1 MNSKKDKYRDYIVE
15 KTLEQTIFDNGSG
28 CFNVDG
34 IKGWDGDEITF
45 SFTLKY
51 VEKYMA
57 RGVDLTYDTYPQIM
71 VTYMSNHWGIDDKV
85 FGKEIF
91 NKFMKDLYGKLPLL
105 KQYIDERYWHDI
117 KLNIKHI

>member
-15 KTLEQTIFDNGSG
+15 QLLAETIFDNGSG
-28 CFNVDG
+28 CFNLNA

-51 VEKYMA
+51 VERYMLK
-57 RGVDLTYDTYPQIM
+57 DYDSKSETYPQIM
-71 VTYMSNHWGIDDKV
+71 VTYMSNHWGIEDKV

-91 NKFMKDLYGKLPLL
+91 NCFMKDLYGKLPLL

>member
-15 KTLEQTIFDNGSG
+15 QLLEETIFDNGSG
-28 CFNVDG
+28 CFNLNA

-51 VEKYMA
+51 VERYISKGTDFY
-57 RGVDLTYDTYPQIM
+57 GTYPQIM
-71 VTYMSNHWGIDDKV
+71 VTYMSNHWGIEDKD
-85 FGKEIF
+85 FGNEIF
-91 NKFMKDLYGKLPLL
+91 NTFMKDLYGKLPLL

>member
-15 KTLEQTIFDNGSG
+15 QLLAETIFDNGSG

-51 VEKYMA
+51 VERYMT

-71 VTYMSNHWGIDDKV
+71 VTYMSNHWGIEDKV

-91 NKFMKDLYGKLPLL
+91 NNFMKDLYGKLPLL

>member
-15 KTLEQTIFDNGSG
+15 QLLLETIFDNGSG

-51 VEKYMA
+51 VEKYMT

-71 VTYMSNHWGIDDKV
+71 VTYMSNHWGIEDKV

-91 NKFMKDLYGKLPLL
+91 NCFMKDLYGKLPLL

>member
-1 MNSKKDKYRDYIVE
+1 MVSKKDKYRDYIVE
-15 KTLEQTIFDNGSG
+15 KTLEQTVFDNGSG

-51 VEKYMA
+51 VERYMSK
-57 RGVDLTYDTYPQIM
+57 GTDFYGTYPQIM
-71 VTYMSNHWGIDDKV
+71 VTYMSNHWGIEDKD

-91 NKFMKDLYGKLPLL
+91 NIFMKDLYGKLPLL

>member
-15 KTLEQTIFDNGSG
+15 QLLVETIFDNGSG

>member
-1 MNSKKDKYRDYIVE
+1 MSSKKDKYRDYIVE
-15 KTLEQTIFDNGSG
+15 QLLAETIFDNGSG

-51 VEKYMA
+51 VEKYMT

-71 VTYMSNHWGIDDKV
+71 VTYMSNHWGIEDKV

-91 NKFMKDLYGKLPLL
+91 NNFMKDLYGKLPLL

>member
-15 KTLEQTIFDNGSG
+15 QLLAETVFDNGSG
-28 CFNVDG
+28 CFNLNA

-51 VEKYMA
+51 VERYMSK
-57 RGVDLTYDTYPQIM
+57 GTDFYGSYPQIM
-71 VTYMSNHWGIDDKV
+71 VTYMSNHCGIEDKD

-91 NKFMKDLYGKLPLL
+91 NIFMKDLYGKLPLL

>member
-15 KTLEQTIFDNGSG
+15 QLLEETIFDNGSG
-28 CFNVDG
+28 CFNLNA

-51 VEKYMA
+51 VERYMSKGTA
-57 RGVDLTYDTYPQIM
+57 FYSTYPQIM
-71 VTYMSNHWGIDDKV
+71 VTYMDNHWGIEDKD

-91 NKFMKDLYGKLPLL
+91 NTFMKDLYGKLPLL

>member
-1 MNSKKDKYRDYIVE
+1 
-15 KTLEQTIFDNGSG
+15 
-28 CFNVDG
+28 
-34 IKGWDGDEITF
+34 
-45 SFTLKY
+45 
-51 VEKYMA
+51 MA
-57 RGVDLTYDTYPQIM
+57 RGVDLTYDTYHQIM

-91 NKFMKDLYGKLPLL
+91 DNFIKNLYGKLPLL

>member
-1 MNSKKDKYRDYIVE
+1 MNSKKYKYRDYIVE
-15 KTLEQTIFDNGSG
+15 QLLVETIFDNGSG

-71 VTYMSNHWGIDDKV
+71 VTYMSNHWGIEDKV

-91 NKFMKDLYGKLPLL
+91 NYFMKDIYKKLPLL

>member
-15 KTLEQTIFDNGSG
+15 QILEQTVFDNSSG

-34 IKGWDGDEITF
+34 IKGWDGGEITF

-51 VEKYMA
+51 VERYISKGSA
-57 RGVDLTYDTYPQIM
+57 FYDTYPQIM
-71 VTYMSNHWGIDDKV
+71 VTYMSNHWGIDDKD

-91 NKFMKDLYGKLPLL
+91 NTFMKDVYGKLPLL

>member
-15 KTLEQTIFDNGSG
+15 QLLAETIFDNGSG

-51 VEKYMA
+51 VEKYMT

-71 VTYMSNHWGIDDKV
+71 VTYMSNHWGIEDKV

-91 NKFMKDLYGKLPLL
+91 NNFMKDLYGKLPLL

>member
-1 MNSKKDKYRDYIVE
+1 MISKKDKYRDYIVE
-15 KTLEQTIFDNGSG
+15 QLLEETVFDNGGG
-28 CFNVDG
+28 CFNLNA

-51 VEKYMA
+51 VERYISKGTDFY
-57 RGVDLTYDTYPQIM
+57 GTYPQIM
-71 VTYMSNHWGIDDKV
+71 VTYMSNHWGIEDKD
-85 FGKEIF
+85 FGNEIF
-91 NKFMKDLYGKLPLL
+91 NTFMKDLYGKLPLL

>member
-15 KTLEQTIFDNGSG
+15 QLLEETVFDNGSG
-28 CFNVDG
+28 CFNLNA

-51 VEKYMA
+51 VERYMSKGTA
-57 RGVDLTYDTYPQIM
+57 FYSTYPQIM
-71 VTYMSNHWGIDDKV
+71 VTYMSNHWGIEDKD

-91 NKFMKDLYGKLPLL
+91 NIFMKDLYGKLPLL

>member
-1 MNSKKDKYRDYIVE
+1 MSSKKDKYRDYIVE
-15 KTLEQTIFDNGSG
+15 QLLAETIFDNGSG

-51 VEKYMA
+51 VEKYMM

-71 VTYMSNHWGIDDKV
+71 VTYMSNHWGIEDKV

-91 NKFMKDLYGKLPLL
+91 NNFMKDLYGKLPLL

>member
-15 KTLEQTIFDNGSG
+15 QLLAETVFDNGSG
-28 CFNVDG
+28 CFNLNA

-51 VEKYMA
+51 VERYMFK
-57 RGVDLTYDTYPQIM
+57 GTDFYGSYPQIM
-71 VTYMSNHWGIDDKV
+71 VTYMSNHCGIEDKD

-91 NKFMKDLYGKLPLL
+91 NIFMKDLYGKLPLL

>member
-15 KTLEQTIFDNGSG
+15 QLLEETIFDNGSG
-28 CFNVDG
+28 CFNLNA

-51 VEKYMA
+51 VERYMSKGTA
-57 RGVDLTYDTYPQIM
+57 FYSTYPQIM
-71 VTYMSNHWGIDDKV
+71 VTYMSNHWGIEDKD

-91 NKFMKDLYGKLPLL
+91 NTFMKDLYGKLPLL

>member
-15 KTLEQTIFDNGSG
+15 QLLSETIFDNGSG

-51 VEKYMA
+51 VEKYMT

-71 VTYMSNHWGIDDKV
+71 VTYMSNHWGIEDKV

-91 NKFMKDLYGKLPLL
+91 NNFMKDLYGKLPLL

>member
-1 MNSKKDKYRDYIVE
+1 MNSKKYKYRDYIVE

-51 VEKYMA
+51 VEKYMS

-91 NKFMKDLYGKLPLL
+91 DNFIKNLYGKLPLL

>member
-15 KTLEQTIFDNGSG
+15 QLLSETIFDNGSG

-91 NKFMKDLYGKLPLL
+91 DNFIKNLYGKLPLL

>member
-15 KTLEQTIFDNGSG
+15 KTLEQTVFDNGSG

-51 VEKYMA
+51 VERYMSKGTA
-57 RGVDLTYDTYPQIM
+57 FYGTYPQIM
-71 VTYMSNHWGIDDKV
+71 VTYMSNHWGIEDKV

-91 NKFMKDLYGKLPLL
+91 DNFIKNLYGKLPLL